1 MATCRASG
9 HSGVEHY
16 HERDRHV
23 GARMGAVAGQ
33 SKIIYRDRAMPASRR
48 LAFIRSS
55 VNSHAKKFT
64 GECRARNGPGAAAY
78 QEDLHEA
85 SDR

>member
-1 MATCRASG
+1 
-9 HSGVEHY
+9 
-16 HERDRHV
+16 
-23 GARMGAVAGQ
+23 MGAVAGQ
-33 SKIIYRDRAMPASRR
+33 PKITYRDLAMPARLLASRR

-64 GECRARNGPGAAAY
+64 GECGARNGPGAAAY